1 MIKKTTIA
9 AVALLAFA
17 FSAVAEMV
25 SQETALAVAEGFIR
39 PGGFGARLLP
49 DRSVS
54 SATAWGNLW
63 IVALESSG
71 HIILAGSDKCSPIT
85 FFSSQDFVEP
95 EVGSPFSAKLTSD
108 SAWVAEKEAD
118 GSADV
123 NPEWAKLT
131 APATKKRT
139 LLKSAPSGTTGVVG
153 PLMNCGWGQGAPFND
168 LSPLS
173 SLCGCMAT
181 AAGQEHRYWRWPYRY
196 EKSRLGRHGLRNSLN
211 EYSEHVMRPDGRVAF
226 NYDKVVAYA
235 PNPSSTP
242 WATDKEATYQTA
254 FLSLWMQS
262 LTGMSYKPGA
272 SGGTQKLCNFAED
285 YWFERGPV
293 MSYWRDGYTNLW
305 NAIKADLDF
314 GSPIQVNSPGH
325 QMVVDGYA
333 IANEGA
339 ENEAHYINI
348 NYGWGNPEGWVNLLT
363 AVTESTSGGRLADFQ
378 IGYRPQKIVQFEPL
392 PKVSTN
398 NVTLTWHLPPC
409 YTNRTTGFTIEIAK
423 AGGATTSDM
432 IATHEETTT
441 YTATGLEVGG
451 SYIFTV
457 TPVMSDNSE
466 ARSNVAVTTIGTPRA
481 EPEIK
486 SVSSVACG
494 IDLVQQGFYIECGRG
509 ITNKIAVTCSTSV
522 TSLKTY
528 SSHLTV
534 LPDEKV
540 TTVNN
545 GNGSWTVNVD
555 ATTMA
560 KDWDGDM
567 LILTLVAANDDGT
580 EAYKNLML
588 RFNSMRQELGGTY
601 DIVETTADNA
611 VWFCGTTTLDAKGQ
625 NVTFGAGAFCGT
637 GTITLTDSV
646 GNGSFTFQGLG
657 NFTGTLKWAPSVT
670 VNLPADMSN
679 FRGTLWFEFRGG
691 EYTLSACEIPA
702 SANIYVAANTQITL
716 VNSEVNAAVSGNGV
730 ISVTSGT
737 SKFGDLKGFSGSINL
752 GTQESAANLTLNAG
766 EEKSVEIWNGTLY
779 LTLSKAQVAYGYSTS
794 EIVELQ
800 EPLWSDLGK
809 LVFQDENGKVLA
821 SWTQKLSVYSI
832 SSSANTWTPDGE
844 GAGNFWDA
852 ARWSQGLP
860 SAGDYVIFNDTVGNT
875 EMTLNLTSDFNLG
888 YVLVT
893 GTKLTISAD
902 SGSATLSVDTF
913 RNTAIAAIATLKCAP
928 TTVVPEGKLRLQSG
942 LGISCDVD
950 GSLADNMKYY
960 HDDTLPAM
968 YFADIW
974 KGTVVFAD
982 YAAVG
987 LDLSYWANT
996 DSVVRLNGV
1005 AGYLT
1010 PNKIFPYTVEL
1021 VDNGDSPA
1029 LSWSDGSSGAQST
1042 FDILTGTG
1050 TFKTS
1055 GSGGS
1060 TEKVLIKDIS
1070 CFTGSFNLA
1079 AKNVAIAD
1087 AMPEGATASNGRIYI
1102 EKEVEISAGKGWAAN
1117 GGLYLG
1123 AGANLAVSGAFATG
1137 SAINTYGEGTVL
1149 TLEDG
1154 GSVKVN
1160 GAIAGDN
1167 APTLNF
1173 KAGTYQITR
1182 NVTET
1187 KTVNFCAA
1195 VGKYTTL
1202 DADGNT
1208 FTLGANFFSGSGDV
1222 YLKTSTSGGMFVIQG
1237 IPATY
1242 TGTIYVDN
1250 SVGFTISGDLS
1261 QMGGKI
1267 NISDITLSRNSSNIG
1282 KIDVCSGS
1290 TLQVVLTDDEA
1301 MDGFAVTGVTLNGG
1315 TIEFVDQRGTV
1326 VGSSTESL
1334 VYVKPANYTVPGPE
1348 PVAVWDGDFGP
1359 DELTK
1364 FSGYELIDWN
1374 TTHGGVKHEWG
1385 ATDGVDYSDVTI
1397 DKDNQGLMFR
1407 STIGLAGMTVL
1418 VRYSNLQAGTN
1429 KRVLFTST
1437 INSDHTGTRSGI
1449 RLGSDGKLRGM
1460 SGNQDWNDDR
1470 NIESGSVDESGVL
1483 AFTYSKAGTYL
1494 YKGNSAYDLTEA
1506 WGNSS
1511 LKWSSDSD
1519 NSTIYG
1525 AGIGGYC
1532 AGASANGYEAAKGMT
1547 ITGLAMFDRVLT
1559 TSELKYFR
1567 WPSEESSGD
1576 DPEPEPEPTL
1586 TVSPASGAVEAGTK
1600 MAVIC
1605 DDPTATIWY
1614 KKLEDEEYT
1623 EYTDP
1628 VALET
1633 GINYY
1638 YVKVNGGKATLYT
1651 YLVASPAPEPEY
1663 EGPDPVAVWVAGEFD
1678 DDRSAHA
1685 GLEVS
1690 LNGNTTNALG
1700 QIVIGNSTT
1709 LGATIAL
1716 PDGFNNA
1723 TMLVKYEIPSG
1734 GAPTANSVPAS
1745 MFVNFDMGGC
1755 AGSGSSDL
1763 VGYFWNTT
1771 QNPAVIAANYA
1782 FSSPAPS
1789 IPQEG
1794 YLLISVPANSNQN
1807 PGDHYTAVYVGE
1819 TVATLSGGEASS
1831 LRFTGGDNRVTSVG
1845 VGGPTVAGAVPWSG
1859 MVIKSVAI
1867 FDEWVTTNDLANYTF
1882 PAQGA
1887 VRPVDSD
1894 RYIVEPVVSWVNDF
1908 KTTEK
1913 DGYTLSVSGTTA
1925 AKGDTFGG
1933 TLTIGDAAAI
1943 IDTAEAN
1950 SAKLTVLIKYRAA
1963 SNVTNAPV
1971 VAFGGMATATV
1982 GLDVGVYTKLDKT
1995 LAVYR
2000 NFSSDNGRP
2009 YDFETAPL
2017 LSATGGYVLCARND
2031 TNLCMAYVGESID
2044 SMTGGEVANSNI
2056 LFSNVQL
2063 KKLGIGGNSGM
2074 AANANDMVPFAGLEV
2089 EKVVVF
2095 NGYYTPDQIRYVP
2108 NPEEGDTVNIAANT
2122 TWNFAASN
2130 TPREYTNIGTISSSG
2145 TIAITNAFELA
2156 EGTYPL
2162 ATWTTPQ
2169 IMSSGYG
2176 RVGTLTTVGLPAN
2189 LTAELV
2195 YGANAIYLRV
2205 YNPTEYAARPKLKVM
2220 PYGDSITEG
2229 FNSGSSG
2236 ANYRALL
2243 AQKLTMLGYN
2253 VEMVGCYGQ
2262 IQKNGSGFLETIDPS
2277 GQAVGDKW
2285 KWHSAKHG
2293 ATLGITSVTSW
2304 QRAALVE
2311 NVDTLCAVV
2320 DTPDVVLLHG
2330 GINDLSVGLGIPE
2343 STIFIDWTNVVWRIL
2358 KDLPNTK
2365 VVASTTMYACS
2376 PYAYVSGLNAKSDT
2390 FNSLV
2395 KAQVAKVE
2403 GVDEGAFPAG
2413 RVLLADLNSLVKAGE
2428 AGIMSS
2434 DGLHPDWWGDDQM
2447 AEGWLSVIT
2456 NVYPSVNGTFPSST
2470 PLPEVAENELGAA
2483 AKEELADYIAGFKL
2497 CRTIT
2502 PTGNMDTENPYSAT
2516 GDGVTENIG
2525 KVGYFV
2531 EYVRADNNS
2540 HKWVWVDMDAFG
2552 TTIGD
2557 VGLPTANHQTAVT
2570 KLHVKSNH
2578 NGIEDVAA
2586 NNDSVEG
2593 WIEFSPYN
2601 YAGNES
2607 SVNGAPT
2614 AHGGSGKTMLDWN
2627 DTLSGSGSYGCMQ
2640 VFRKAPTTRDNRPAQ
2655 LLFAYN
2661 NWNDSDVKKA
2671 EFGIGNFAQHF
2682 WGGAQTLDYTN
2693 TKDMEKMNA
2702 GAYSVKRIE
2711 IWTREKMTDTDYP
2724 TPYAWID
2731 MYFPELVS
2739 GWDSTQYNDF
2749 ATNKNHS
2756 SVKNG
2761 CAPWESYVLGL
2772 DPTNETSKFLATIRM
2787 NGTTPIVEYS
2797 PTNTTL
2803 GNITYVLQGKPA
2815 LSNDWQ
2821 NVEFDEPGAT
2831 NRFFR
2836 VKVTW

>member
-17 FSAVAEMV
+17 VPAVAEMV

-54 SATAWGNLW
+54 SAIAWGNLW
-63 IVALESSG
+63 IVALEPSG

-139 LLKSAPSGTTGVVG
+139 LLKAAPSGTTGVVG

-196 EKSRLGRHGLRNSLN
+196 EKSRQGAHGLRNSLG
-211 EYSEHVMRPDGRVAF
+211 EYSEHVMRPDGRVPF

-486 SVSSVACG
+486 TVSSVACG

-540 TTVNN
+540 TTVSN

-580 EAYKNLML
+580 EVYKNLML

-679 FRGTLWFEFRGG
+679 FAGTLYFNSPAGN
-691 EYTLSACEIPA
+691 YTLSTGLPSTAKIF
-702 SANIYVAANTQITL
+702 ITGNTQLTPGNVTIDAA
-716 VNSEVNAAVSGNGV
+716 VAGGGIINIAGVNATFNNLKDFTGSVSLG
-730 ISVTSGT
+730 SHEDTGT
-737 SKFGDLKGFSGSINL
+737 
-752 GTQESAANLTLNAG
+752 LTLKAG
-766 EEKSVEIWNGTLY
+766 EEKNIDIWNGTLY
-779 LTLSKAQVAYGYSTS
+779 LTLDKAQVAYGYSTS
-794 EIVELQ
+794 QINEL
-800 EPLWSDLGK
+800 EAPWGAK
-809 LVFQDENGKVLA
+809 LIFQDEDGNELKR
-821 SWTQKLSVYSI
+821 WTSAQSAYSI
-832 SSSANTWTPDGE
+832 ASSANTWTPNGL
-844 GAGNFWDA
+844 GTGNFWDKN
-852 ARWSQGLP
+852 RWSQGLP
-860 SAGDYVIFNDTVGNT
+860 SAGDYVIFDDNFGDT
-875 EMTLNLTSDFNLG
+875 EMTLNLPSDFNLG
-888 YVLVT
+888 YVKVV
-893 GTKLTISAD
+893 GTKFNIKAAD
-902 SGSATLSVDTF
+902 E
-913 RNTAIAAIATLKCAP
+913 TLKLSIGTLENEIP
-928 TTVVPEGKLRLQSG
+928 TKLSTTQFEPEVVIPRGKLFINPG
-942 LGISCDVD
+942 FMISCDID
-950 GSLADNMKYY
+950 YSLAQNLRDISDVFSAVTYGNEFGDKYCV
-960 HDDTLPAM
+960 
-968 YFADIW
+968 W
-974 KGTVVFAD
+974 RGTVVFSD
-982 YAAVG
+982 YVAAG
-987 LDLSYWANT
+987 LNLREWGHSNST
-996 DSVVRLNGV
+996 VRLNGV
-1005 AGYLT
+1005 TGYLKANT
-1010 PNKIFPYTVEL
+1010 EFPYPVEL

-1070 CFTGSFNLA
+1070 GFAGSFNLA

-1087 AMPEGATASNGRIYI
+1087 AMPEEATASNGRLYV

-1123 AGANLAVSGAFATG
+1123 AGADLTISGAFATG

-1149 TLEDG
+1149 SLEDG

-1160 GAIAGDN
+1160 GAISGDN

-1173 KAGTYQITR
+1173 KAGMYQITR

-1282 KIDVCSGS
+1282 KIDVCSGA

-1301 MDGFAVTGVTLNGG
+1301 MDGFTVTGVTLNGG

-1547 ITGLAMFDRVLT
+1547 ITGLAIFDRVLT

-1663 EGPDPVAVWVAGEFD
+1663 EGPDPVAVWVAGEFG

-1716 PDGFNNA
+1716 PA
-1723 TMLVKYEIPSG
+1723 ATHQKMTMLVQYSMPSG
-1734 GAPTANSVPAS
+1734 GAPAANSVPAS
-1745 MFVNFDMGGC
+1745 MFSLYDLG
-1755 AGSGSSDL
+1755 ALAASGSSAL
-1763 VGYFWNTT
+1763 EGYWYTGSAVSAGGNYPFS
-1771 QNPAVIAANYA
+1771 NPAQT
-1782 FSSPAPS
+1782 

-1794 YLLISVPANSNQN
+1794 YILISTWATNANPN
-1807 PGDHYTAVYVGE
+1807 DHGTAVYTGE
-1819 TVATLSGGEASS
+1819 TLSTLSGGEKTD
-1831 LRFTGGDNRVTSVG
+1831 LRFTGSDRYIASVG
-1845 VGGPTVAGAVPWSG
+1845 IGGPTIAGAKPWAG
-1859 MVIKSVAI
+1859 MVIKNVAL

-1887 VRPVDSD
+1887 VRPVDPD
-1894 RYIVEPVVSWVNDF
+1894 RYAIKPVVSWVNDF
-1908 KTTEK
+1908 KTAEK
-1913 DGYTLSVSGTTA
+1913 GDYTLSVSGTTA
-1925 AKGDTFGG
+1925 AKDDTFGG
-1933 TLTIGDAAAI
+1933 TLTIGDAAAV
-1943 IDTAEAN
+1943 IDTTAAN
-1950 SAKLTVLIKYRAA
+1950 SANMTVLIKYRAA
-1963 SNVTNAPV
+1963 SSVVSAPV
-1971 VAFGGMATATV
+1971 VAFGGMADV
-1982 GLDVGVYTKLDKT
+1982 GLDVGVYTKSDKT

-2000 NFSSDNGRP
+2000 NFSNDNGKP
-2009 YDFETAPL
+2009 YDFATAPT
-2017 LSATGGYVLCARND
+2017 LSANGGYVLCARDNGQQ
-2031 TNLCMAYVGESID
+2031 CMAYVGD
-2044 SMTGGEVANSNI
+2044 SLDAMTGGTVSHANI
-2056 LFSNVQL
+2056 KFSNVPL
-2063 KKLGIGGNSGM
+2063 TKLGIGGNSGM
-2074 AANANDMVPFAGLEV
+2074 TASANNMVPFTGFVV

-2095 NGYYTPDQIRYVP
+2095 NGYYTPNDLI
-2108 NPEEGDTVNIAANT
+2108 TLNIKAGETRRFSAGET
-2122 TWNFAASN
+2122 K
-2130 TPREYTNIGTISSSG
+2130 EYTYIGTLNAGG
-2145 TIAITNAFELA
+2145 TIAVTNTSELA
-2156 EGTYPL
+2156 EGSYTL
-2162 ATWTTPQ
+2162 ATWTKAQ
-2169 IMSSGYG
+2169 KMSEGYG
-2176 RVGTLTTVGLPAN
+2176 YVGTLTTEGLPQG
-2189 LTAELV
+2189 LSAELV
-2195 YGANAIYLRV
+2195 YGAKAIYLRV
-2205 YNPTEYAARPKLKVM
+2205 WNAETQSAKGTLAIW

-2229 FNSGSSG
+2229 FHSNSDNW

-2253 VEMVGCYGQ
+2253 VKMVGCYDK
-2262 IQKNGSGFLETIDPS
+2262 IQSRSGTNSFHDTIDPS
-2277 GQAVGDKW
+2277 GRPVPDNW
-2285 KWHSAKHG
+2285 KSHSAKHG
-2293 ATLGITSVTSW
+2293 GTIGVVP
-2304 QRAALVE
+2304 AASKRGAMVE
-2311 NVDTLCAVV
+2311 NVDTLCAQAGN
-2320 DTPDVVLLHG
+2320 PDVVLLHA
-2330 GINDLSVGLGIPE
+2330 GINDLSISYARDVDLVYV
-2343 STIFIDWTNVVWRIL
+2343 DWTNVVWRII
-2358 KDLPNTK
+2358 KDLPNSK
-2365 VVASTTMYACS
+2365 IVVSTTLNACT
-2376 PYAYVSGLNAKSDT
+2376 PYNSTWLDGLNQKSAD
-2390 FNSLV
+2390 FSNKV
-2395 KAQVAKVE
+2395 RAQVARAE
-2403 GVDEGAFPAG
+2403 GIDEGAFPAG
-2413 RVLLADLNSLVKAGE
+2413 RVFLADLNTAVTANEEDGY
-2428 AGIMSS
+2428 MSN
-2434 DGLHPDWWGDDQM
+2434 DGLHPDWWGHDQM
-2447 AEGWLSVIT
+2447 AEGWLEQVT
-2456 NVYPSVNGTFPSST
+2456 NLYPNASAAFPSAT
-2470 PLPEVAENELGAA
+2470 PIVAPTSEQLGAE
-2483 AKEELADYIAGFKL
+2483 AKPELVDYRRGYKRYGVINATKGKDH
-2497 CRTIT
+2497 TDIT
-2502 PTGNMDTENPYSAT
+2502 YSDVDEQAPTNDVAR
-2516 GDGVTENIG
+2516 
-2525 KVGYFV
+2525 VGYFV
-2531 EYVRADNNS
+2531 EYVRADNNVS
-2540 HKWVWVDMDAFG
+2540 KWVWVDMEAFG
-2552 TTIGD
+2552 STIEEL
-2557 VGLPTANHQTAVT
+2557 GLPSSKHQTVVN

-2578 NGIEDVAA
+2578 NGIDEVPADDDTVA
-2586 NNDSVEG
+2586 G
-2593 WIEFSPYN
+2593 WIEFTPFKYS
-2601 YAGNES
+2601 GTS
-2607 SVNGAPT
+2607 SGDVAAPA
-2614 AHGGSGKTMLDWN
+2614 AHGGGSYLDWN
-2627 DTLSGSGSYGCMQ
+2627 DTLNDKGETEGCMQ
-2640 VFRKAPTTRDNRPAQ
+2640 VFRTTSVTSGRPAQ
-2655 LLFAYN
+2655 VLFAYN
-2661 NWNDSDVKKA
+2661 NWNQNSTEA
-2671 EFGIGNFAQHF
+2671 EFGIGNFSQHF
-2682 WGGAQTLDYTN
+2682 WGGDATLDYTH
-2693 TKDMEKMNA
+2693 TRGTEANA
-2702 GAYSVKRIE
+2702 FTNLNASAYSVKRIE
-2711 IWTREKMTDTDYP
+2711 IWTKEKATDTDYP
-2724 TPYAWID
+2724 TPYSWID

-2739 GWDSTQYNDF
+2739 GWNSTQYNDF

-2761 CAPWESYVLGL
+2761 YAPWESYVLGL
-2772 DPTNETSKFLATIRM
+2772 EPTNETSKFLATIRM
-2787 NGTTPIVEYS
+2787 EGQRPVVEYS
-2797 PTNTTL
+2797 PTNTAL

-2815 LSNDWQ
+2815 LTNSWQ
-2821 NVEFDEPGAT
+2821 NVEFDAPGDT

-2836 VKVTW
+2836 VKVTWE